1 MRQRYLEEL
10 YCVDPSEWILAENNW
25 GPEHYALWIFLIL
38 LALCMAALHRMA
50 LDKKLEEI

>member
-10 YCVDPSEWILAENNW
+10 YCIDPSEWILMENNW